1 MERLLV
7 TGIDRPVGI
16 DLALVLAAWLCGYSC
31 AAVEYAPADCVETYT
46 PEQDEPWTRDECNR
60 CMQDRIESNPGRS
73 PW

>member
-1 MERLLV
+1 MTRLL
-7 TGIDRPVGI
+7 TH
-16 DLALVLAAWLCGYSC
+16 LALVLAAWLCGYSC